1 MPRAMPWGF
10 TKFFITRAGG
20 PQMSELSVEEI
31 TKDYPTR
38 AEDLRVLRGVSLKL
52 AESENL
58 AILGPSGSGKST
70 LLYII
75 GTLER
80 PTSGTI
86 RLDEDDPFQL
96 SEPKLADF
104 RSRRIG
110 FVFQDHHL
118 LPQCSVLENVLLP
131 TLADGSGNPA
141 TVSRARMLLERV
153 GLGERLEHRPAESLR
168 RRTAARGSGQSTD
181 PPAIATFGG
190 RADRQSRP
198 NHGRRCRPALA
209 GASATGEDDAHRRD
223 A

>member
-104 RSRRIG
+104 RSRQHRVRVPG
-110 FVFQDHHL
+110 SSSAAAM
-118 LPQCSVLENVLLP
+118 QCIRKC
-131 TLADGSGNPA
+131 TAADLGRWLRQPGNREPRSDVARACWLGRAAGASSGGA
-141 TVSRARMLLERV
+141 
-153 GLGERLEHRPAESLR
+153 LR